1 MRIKHILIATAVA
14 AIALAG
20 CKSVN
25 DLIQTNK
32 NPYGKRLFYEKYLN
46 PADAFDARV
55 LQTLDAVRNDP
66 KSAALHNE
74 LGQLLRM
81 KGFPKDSEVEFER
94 AVDADPTF
102 YPAWYNLGLI
112 RQSRGNYAGARFA
125 LRRTVHY
132 KPGHANALFQ
142 LGLIEEE
149 RHNSDAAIDY
159 YAKALTIDRALLDVH
174 VNPRVLDTK
183 LIHLAL
189 LRAYPTDHARE
200 SMRFQQSPD
209 IMFVAPDASAPAAP
223 SPQAKAKDIVAP
235 APPVTNPAT
244 QTPPPTPKPPQG

>member
-1 MRIKHILIATAVA
+1 MKTKHVIAAAMA
-14 AIALAG
+14 AIALFG

-25 DLIQTNK
+25 DLMQPNK
-32 NPYGKRLFYEKYLN
+32 NAYNKRMFYEKYLN
-46 PADAFDARV
+46 PAEPFDARV
-55 LQTLDAVRNDP
+55 LQTLDAVRANP
-66 KSAALHNE
+66 ASAPLHNE

-112 RQSRGNYAGARFA
+112 RQSRGNHAGARFA
-125 LRRTVHY
+125 FKRTVHY

-149 RHNSDAAIDY
+149 RHNTDAAVDY
-159 YAKALTIDRALLDVH
+159 YAKALTINRALLDVH
-174 VNPRVLDTK
+174 ANPRVLDTK
-183 LIHLAL
+183 LMHVAL
-189 LRAYPTDHARE
+189 LRAYPMDHARE
-200 SMRFQQSPD
+200 SMQFQAAPD
-209 IMFVAPDASAPAAP
+209 MMFVAPDASAPPAP

-244 QTPPPTPKPPQG
+244 QTPPPAPKPPL